1 MRERIN
7 VIRVNNSKTPEET
20 ARRIRTELRND
31 LGEWMTANEDIVRRP
46 PIDLSNEGN
55 SFVARAM
62 LTDVDPD
69 DLEVLVAPE
78 VMLIK
83 GAVPR
88 ILASIKFPRPVNPNK
103 VQATMRD
110 GMISVRVDTAA
121 AAKPIIFL
129 PLAA

>member
-1 MRERIN
+1 MNI
-7 VIRVNNSKTPEET
+7 IRVHNSKTPEET

-31 LGEWMTANEDIVRRP
+31 LAEWMTANEDLVRRP
-46 PIDLSNEGN
+46 PIELTNEGN
-55 SFVARAM
+55 TFVARAL

-83 GAVPR
+83 GEVPR
-88 ILASIKFPRPVNPNK
+88 MLASMKFPRTVNPNK
-103 VQATMRD
+103 VQAMMRD
-110 GMISVRVDTAA
+110 GILSVRVDIAA
-121 AAKPIIFL
+121 AAMPILLL